1 MRHIDHC
8 QLMIGLEFQH
18 IHTLTHYVCLG
29 LVNPFPCS
37 LHLLAL
43 HSLIQIVFD
52 NTAVSGAIPVEVMAE
67 PTVFDCNANQKNDQL
82 ECGCNCVHVLPVMS
96 IENEVCNLP
105 QVLVHLSL
113 LHPTQVMM
121 CLGDTCPWTY
131 VCLSQSWCTPSCS
144 YMLNH

>member
-1 MRHIDHC
+1 MPILGVNISLFFNSVGLGIKHETYNFWPEQRPRPLFLRHIDHC

-43 HSLIQIVFD
+43 HSLFQIVFD
-52 NTAVSGAIPVEVMAE
+52 NTAVSGAIQVAVMAE

-82 ECGCNCVHVLPVMS
+82 C
-96 IENEVCNLP
+96 
-105 QVLVHLSL
+105 
-113 LHPTQVMM
+113 
-121 CLGDTCPWTY
+121 
-131 VCLSQSWCTPSCS
+131 
-144 YMLNH
+144 